1 MDLYNYKAKVL
12 DVVDGDT
19 LDVSIDLGFDIS
31 TKIRVRLYGVN
42 APESRTTDLVEK
54 VAGLASKDFVKSWVN
69 GCNSNVVITTIKD
82 EKEKYGRLLA
92 NVYYSS
98 DHAVC
103 LNSELVAN
111 GFAKVYF
118 GGKR

>member
-19 LDVSIDLGFDIS
+19 LDVSVDLGFDIS

-42 APESRTTDLVEK
+42 APESRTIDLVEK
-54 VAGLASKDFVKSWVN
+54 TAGLASKEFVKSWVASCN
-69 GCNSNVVITTIKD
+69 GDVVITTIKD

-92 NVYYSS
+92 NVYFAS

-103 LNSELVAN
+103 LNNELVAN